1 MAHQDATLDL
11 TEARL
16 KTLDERRKTA
26 WIGTDIAIT
35 VGVRCARDLTID
47 GQVDGTIELG
57 DNVLTVGES
66 ATIKANLV
74 ARRITISGTVVG
86 NVTARDRV
94 DLHATASVTG
104 DVSAPTFSMADGST
118 VLGRVQTA

>member
-57 DNVLTVGES
+57 DNVLTV
-66 ATIKANLV
+66 
-74 ARRITISGTVVG
+74 
-86 NVTARDRV
+86 DRV